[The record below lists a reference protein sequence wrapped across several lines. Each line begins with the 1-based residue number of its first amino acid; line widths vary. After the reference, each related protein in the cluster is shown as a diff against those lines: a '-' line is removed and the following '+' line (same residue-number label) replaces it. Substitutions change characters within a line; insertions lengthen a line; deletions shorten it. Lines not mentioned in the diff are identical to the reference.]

1 MKHSK
6 IFRLFAIIAVAITS
20 FVTLSSFTTPVKTAD
35 DEKAEL
41 IKMMVREM
49 KTELPI
55 DLGDGFVMTALYT
68 ANSNL
73 VMEVTC
79 SEDIVE
85 LIRLGFAEIS
95 KEEAI
100 ETFFC
105 SQETMLIGK
114 ICAEA
119 NYGIRC
125 IYLTKSRKNQVEMF
139 FTASDL
145 NTFLNSDSME

>member
-6 IFRLFAIIAVAITS
+6 LFRLFATIAVIVTS

-35 DEKAEL
+35 NENAEL
-41 IKMMVREM
+41 IKMLVKEM
-49 KTELPI
+49 QTELPS
-55 DLGDGFVMTALYT
+55 DMGGGLVMTAVYT

-73 VMEVTC
+73 VLEVTC
-79 SEDIVE
+79 SDTFVE
-85 LIRLGFAEIS
+85 LMRLGLAEMV
-95 KEEAI
+95 KEEAM
-100 ETFFC
+100 EDFF
-105 SQETMLIGK
+105 STQEAVLMGR

-125 IYLTKSRKNQVEMF
+125 VYLTKSRKNQVEIF

-145 NTFLNSDSME
+145 NNFLYSDYME

>member
-6 IFRLFAIIAVAITS
+6 FFRFFATIAVAITS
-20 FVTLSSFTTPVKTAD
+20 VVTLSSFTTPGKMTD
-35 DEKAEL
+35 NENAEL
-41 IKMMVREM
+41 VKMMVREM

-55 DLGDGFVMTALYT
+55 DLGDGLVMTAVYIS
-68 ANSNL
+68 NSNL

-79 SEDIVE
+79 SDTFVE
-85 LIRLGFAEIS
+85 MMRLGLAEMS
-95 KEEAI
+95 KEEAM
-100 ETFFC
+100 ESFFYD
-105 SQETMLIGK
+105 QETMLLGR

-139 FTASDL
+139 FTVSDL
-145 NTFLNSDSME
+145 MVLQPYDSME

>member
-1 MKHSK
+1 MKHTK
-6 IFRLFAIIAVAITS
+6 IFHLFATIAIAITS

-35 DEKAEL
+35 NENAEL
-41 IKMMVREM
+41 IKMMAKEM
-49 KTELPI
+49 KTELPM
-55 DLGDGFVMTALYT
+55 DLGDGLVMTDVYT
-68 ANSNL
+68 ANSNF

-79 SEDIVE
+79 SDTYVE
-85 LIRLGFAEIS
+85 LLRTGFAEIS